1 MNTRL
6 MIPAILGAAMLS
18 TPVLAGGTY
27 SMGMSPDQPT
37 QTAAAMADSGMCTAL
52 ERHFDREAM
61 PHEKVG
67 WTDYAKG
74 LRAEGGKLCSSGK
87 YDQGVNKLQAA
98 LSYLSG
104 GNVTS

>member
-18 TPVLAGGTY
+18 TPVLAGSTY

-37 QTAAAMADSGMCTAL
+37 QTAAAMADSGKCAAL
-52 ERHFDREAM
+52 ERHFDQDAM
-61 PHEKVG
+61 PHEKGG
-67 WTDYAKG
+67 WTSYAKG
-74 LRAEGGKLCSSGK
+74 LRAEGGKLCANGN
-87 YDQGVNKLQAA
+87 YDQGVNKLQSA